1 VVHNDPEKLHEPSRA
16 IRVLQLIR
24 NWFDD
29 LEAVDLRKYDR
40 VVLEATVLGEH
51 VQ

>member
-1 VVHNDPEKLHEPSRA
+1 
-16 IRVLQLIR
+16 LQLIR
-24 NWFDD
+24 NWLDD

-40 VVLEATVLGEH
+40 AVLEAAALGEH